1 MAPCGG
7 LMGFILLCPSQTI
20 NLTSGSWKPGLLC
33 MRIIYVHSDKEQR
46 EYTIWIR
53 LQKKTDRS
61 LFYFDM
67 LNVKADLLFIPKD
80 FACVKFREFRFKM
93 LNSELR

>member
-7 LMGFILLCPSQTI
+7 LMGFLLLRPSQTI
-20 NLTSGSWKPGLLC
+20 NLTSGSWKVGLLC
-33 MRIIYVHSDKEQR
+33 MRIIYVHSDKKQR

-61 LFYFDM
+61 LAMVYLFDI
-67 LNVKADLLFIPKD
+67 LNVISDLLFIPKD
-80 FACVKFREFRFKM
+80 FACVKFREFRFR
-93 LNSELR
+93 EW